1 VIPRLGLRAIE
12 AFVLLFAVLG
22 FAFVPLGRRTAL
34 EHVQAVLST
43 PAATDA
49 RQELGGAVVRT
60 LDRIRQVWQSPASS
74 KDPPQQRVAPI
85 GVELLPPPPRGAH
98 DAGPPDVSL

>member
-1 VIPRLGLRAIE
+1 MIPRLGLRAIE

-22 FAFVPLGRRTAL
+22 FVFVPLGRRTAL

-49 RQELGGAVVRT
+49 RHELSDAFVRT
-60 LDRIRQVWQSPASS
+60 LDRIWQGWQSPASS
-74 KDPPQQRVAPI
+74 KDPSQQRVAPI
-85 GVELLPPPPRGAH
+85 GVELLPPPPQGAR